1 MDFDIAAIMRLVT
14 VYAIP
19 MILAITLHEAA
30 HAFAAKRL
38 GDPTA
43 FLLGRMTANP
53 LKHIDPIGTIL
64 VPGIF
69 ILFSSGLGMAGFFGW
84 AKPVPVAM
92 QNLRSPRKDM
102 GLVAAAGPASNF
114 AMAIGWAVF
123 AVGFQLMELD
133 PFFSQVAI
141 AGVSVN
147 ISLAVLNLLPF
158 PPLDGGR
165 IVVALLPA
173 NMAYRFAQVEQ
184 YGMMILIGLMVTGYL
199 GRLIGPLVE
208 FFVIL
213 IVSIFGIAS

>member
-1 MDFDIAAIMRLVT
+1 MNFDFGAIVRLIT
-14 VYAIP
+14 IYAIP

-114 AMAIGWAVF
+114 AMAIGWALF
-123 AVGFQLMELD
+123 AVVVQLMELD
-133 PFFSQVAI
+133 PFFSQVAV

-173 NMAYRFAQVEQ
+173 KLAYRFAQVEQ
-184 YGMMILIGLMVTGYL
+184 YGMMILIGLMMTGIL
-199 GRLIGPLVE
+199 GRVIGPAVE